1 VETGL
6 ARHLNG
12 IDEATLRQGGEISGR
27 LFESFVVLDLFK
39 HAFWSDEPV
48 GLYHFRSRTGQEVDL
63 VMEGRGGRVVE
74 VEIS

>member
-1 VETGL
+1 MDTGL

-12 IDEATLRQGGEISGR
+12 INEATLRQGGEISGR
-27 LFESFVVLDLFK
+27 LFESFVVLDLFN
-39 HAFWSDEPV
+39 HAFWSGEPV
-48 GLYHFRSRTGQEVDL
+48 GLYPFHSRTGQEVGL